1 VRNLRAREFD
11 IVRGKRRKPAADAPV
26 PQHSRTTRGRDMTP
40 DRLLGLAIAAGIGAR
55 AALIRRPRRTLIQR
69 LAEFPTKAP
78 VKAPLRIHWN
88 EQQVPFVDA
97 QDEGDLAVGLGMV
110 HAHLRLAQM
119 EIMRRA
125 AQGRLS
131 ELIGPL
137 GLEADRAMRLLDLGR
152 AVPAIIA
159 GLTPDT
165 RAWAEGFVR
174 GVNHVLQHVRI
185 LPEEMRLLGIGRDP
199 WSLTDLL
206 TNARLAGADVN
217 WAVYGRLLRAR
228 AALSARDWQALW
240 PRLLANG
247 MPNPETALAGS
258 LARAGSN
265 AAAVAGWRSRSGSA
279 LFAADPHLS
288 IALPN
293 VWLAVGMHAP
303 TLNVVGLMPAGFPL
317 VAIGRNAHI
326 AWGGTSLHAAAS
338 DLIDVSGETLDE
350 RVVSLRV
357 RGTGTRT
364 LTLRRSVH
372 GPVVSD
378 GMLLRYPT
386 PLALR
391 WVGHTPS
398 DEIGAMLGVMRAG
411 NSEAFAAAL
420 QDFAI
425 PGQNMLHATVDGHVG
440 HLLALAAPRR
450 PATAPAD
457 LVLPPEAAGTWND
470 LAHTSEFFNH
480 LDPASGVV
488 ASANDEPPPGDVPA
502 GFFFSP
508 PDRVQ
513 RLRALLGAGLLD
525 LEDMAR
531 TQTDVQGRIE
541 TVRAVAE
548 RLPDHPARTML
559 LAWNGCYDI
568 GSKGAVLF
576 EALMADLAGRLPE
589 QAKLRPLT
597 AIWTGR
603 RLLAQEVLALDDAT
617 LRPLAIAAM
626 DAATAL
632 LRRQGSWGKL
642 HRMRIRHYFGMA
654 PLVGWRYRFGAY
666 GAAGGND
673 TLNKTGH
680 GPVRGR
686 HGVSYGAS
694 ARFLADMAD
703 PDANRVVLLGG
714 QDGWL
719 GSDSFA
725 DQVPLWRRGDTVA
738 LPLRVETARGWPH
751 VSVVRPA

>member
-1 VRNLRAREFD
+1 M
-11 IVRGKRRKPAADAPV
+11 PAADAPV
-26 PQHSRTTRGRDMTP
+26 PQHSRTTHRRRRDMKR

-55 AALIRRPRRTLIQR
+55 AALIRRPRRTLVQR
-69 LAEFPTKAP
+69 LAEFPATAP
-78 VKAPLRIHWN
+78 VEAPLRIHWN

-97 QDEGDLAVGLGMV
+97 HGEGDLAVGLGMV

-131 ELIGPL
+131 ESIGPL
-137 GLEADRAMRLLDLGR
+137 GVEADRALRLLDLGH

-159 GLTPDT
+159 AMAPDT

-174 GVNHVLQHVRI
+174 GVNHVLQHMRI

-199 WSLTDLL
+199 WSLADLL

-228 AALSARDWQALW
+228 AALSAHDWQAVW
-240 PRLLANG
+240 PRLLADG
-247 MPNPETALAGS
+247 MPNPEGAAAS

-293 VWLAVGMHAP
+293 VWLAVGMHCP

-317 VAIGRNAHI
+317 VAIGRNAHL

-338 DLIDVSGETLDE
+338 DLIDVSGETLDA
-350 RVVSLRV
+350 RVVGLRV
-357 RGTGTRT
+357 RGAGTREV
-364 LTLRRSVH
+364 TLRRSVH

-391 WVGHTPS
+391 WIGHTPS
-398 DEIGAMLGVMRAG
+398 DEIGAMLGVMRAR
-411 NSEAFAAAL
+411 NSEDFAAAL
-420 QDFAI
+420 RGFAI
-425 PGQNMLHATVDGHVG
+425 PGQNMLHATADGHVG

-457 LVLPPEAAGTWND
+457 LVLPPEAAGAWND
-470 LAHTSEFFNH
+470 LAHTPEFPDR

-488 ASANDEPPPGDVPA
+488 ASANDEPPPGRVPA

-513 RLRALLGAGLLD
+513 RLHALLGGPGLLD
-525 LEDMAR
+525 LDDMAR

-559 LAWNGCYDI
+559 LAWDGRYDT
-568 GSKGAVLF
+568 GSEGAVVF
-576 EALMADLAGRLPE
+576 EALMADLARRLPG

-603 RLLAQEVLALDDAT
+603 RLLAHEVLSLDDAV

-632 LRRQGSWGKL
+632 LRRRGSWGKL
-642 HRMRIRHYFGMA
+642 HRMRIRHYFGTA
-654 PLVGWRYRFGAY
+654 PLVGRRYRFGSY

-725 DQVPLWRRGDTVA
+725 DQVPLWRRGGTMA
-738 LPLRVETARGWPH
+738 LPLRVQTARGWPH
-751 VSVVRPA
+751 VSVLDPV